1 MAEPNPKPKP
11 KPTLSL
17 SNAPERV
24 FASLD
29 ALMVEMGQGARLGA
43 RSMLALRGEDRLWD
57 DLDQEVHALIIDGQ
71 RGSTAAVDQRAL
83 RMIERTAAA
92 LEHGPDS
99 PARRAA
105 FKRCVEDIARLRSS
119 WLTLAAP
126 DTVARHVSA
135 IVVWHCAWHLLAA
148 ELTSAGLMGV
158 LRDEPQRQP
167 LASSQPPRLREP
179 SSLTSV
185 ARRARREP
193 AARVARLIWHQRAET
208 VGGLARHV
216 GTKLGVGLG
225 VVLRAIG
232 RGLWRAAESVAKARA
247 ELKARQKAWRD
258 EWALRAQ
265 ETETDRQR
273 RRESFRSSDA
283 SSERVGRLFGRGLR
297 KSVFPTWLAL
307 VGCSWVAVV
316 WGALL
321 LAPFSGGIGSAVM
334 LMGGV
339 VAVPIWGTV
348 FGFIGMGGARDAT
361 LQQMNYQHLSE
372 GHPLAN
378 TCQTY
383 CAVLEIPM
391 PRLGTIP
398 VHNAFAMGLDERNA
412 TVAIGKP
419 LLDTLTPAEVNAV
432 LAHELGH
439 VVSGDMRRMML
450 MRTFQ
455 NATVWFMLAQGAKQV
470 VRWMLSWAAELAILS
485 FSRRREFWADAIGAA
500 LAGKEAMIG
509 ALQKLEQAPVLG
521 ADEKQHARFMFR
533 GVVLSTHPSTANR
546 IAALEDETYIRRL
559 PRLAPTDSE
568 SGFARR

>member
-1 MAEPNPKPKP
+1 M
-11 KPTLSL
+11 
-17 SNAPERV
+17 

-43 RSMLALRGEDRLWD
+43 RSILALRGEDRLWD
-57 DLDQEVHALIIDGQ
+57 DLDQEVHALVIDGQ
-71 RGSTAAVDQRAL
+71 RGSTEALDQRAL
-83 RMIERTAAA
+83 RMIERTTAA
-92 LEHGPDS
+92 LERGPNS

-105 FKRCVEDIARLRSS
+105 FMRCVEDIARLRSS

-135 IVVWHCAWHLLAA
+135 VVVWHCAWHLLAA
-148 ELTSAGLMGV
+148 DLTSAGLMGV

-167 LASSQPPRLREP
+167 MAPPQPPRLREP
-179 SSLTSV
+179 SPLTTV
-185 ARRARREP
+185 ARRARPEP
-193 AARVARLIWHQRAET
+193 AAPAPREIWRRRAET
-208 VGGLARHV
+208 VGRLAKHV
-216 GTKLGVGLG
+216 GTRLGVGLG
-225 VVLRAIG
+225 IALRATG
-232 RGLWRAAESVAKARA
+232 RGLRRAAECVAEARTKQA
-247 ELKARQKAWRD
+247 ARQKEWHD
-258 EWALRAQ
+258 QWALRVQ
-265 ETETDRQR
+265 EAEADRRR
-273 RRESFRSSDA
+273 RRESFQRFDA
-283 SSERVGRLFGRGLR
+283 SPDRVGGLFGRGLR
-297 KSVFPTWLAL
+297 KSVFPTWLML
-307 VGCSWVAVV
+307 VGCSWVALV

-321 LAPFSGGIGSAVM
+321 LAPFNGGIGSAVM
-334 LMGGV
+334 VMGGV

-348 FGFIGMGGARDAT
+348 FGFIGMGGARDTT
-361 LQQMNYQHLSE
+361 LRQMNYQDLPES
-372 GHPLAN
+372 HPVADA
-378 TCQTY
+378 CQTY

-419 LLDTLTPAEVNAV
+419 LLDTLTPTEVNAV

-470 VRWMLSWAAELAILS
+470 LRWVLSWAAELAILA
-485 FSRRREFWADAIGAA
+485 FSRKREFWADAIGAA

-521 ADEKQHARFMFR
+521 DDERRHARFMVR
-533 GVVLSTHPSTANR
+533 GVALSTHPSTADR
-546 IAALEDETYIRRL
+546 IAALKDETYIRRL
-559 PRLAPTDSE
+559 PRI
-568 SGFARR
+568 

>member
-1 MAEPNPKPKP
+1 MAEPKPKP
-11 KPTLSL
+11 TPTLSL

-43 RSMLALRGEDRLWD
+43 RSVLALRGEDRLWD

-71 RGSTAAVDQRAL
+71 RGSTDAVDQRAL

-135 IVVWHCAWHLLAA
+135 VVVWHCAWHLLAA

-167 LASSQPPRLREP
+167 LAPSQPPRLREP

-193 AARVARLIWHQRAET
+193 ATRAARQIWRRRAET
-208 VGGLARHV
+208 VAATVGDVGVRLGTTFKAFLAAA
-216 GTKLGVGLG
+216 GTARQATADAWSQWLAEQETRREAQRTEKA
-225 VVLRAIG
+225 LRAIEAQADRRRRRQSLVG
-232 RGLWRAAESVAKARA
+232 RRAGSELSGRLYAPGLRSSVA
-247 ELKARQKAWRD
+247 
-258 EWALRAQ
+258 
-265 ETETDRQR
+265 
-273 RRESFRSSDA
+273 
-283 SSERVGRLFGRGLR
+283 
-297 KSVFPTWLAL
+297 PTWLML
-307 VGCSWVAVV
+307 VGCSWVALV

-321 LAPFSGGIGSAVM
+321 LAPFNGGIGSAVM
-334 LMGGV
+334 VMGGV

-348 FGFIGMGGARDAT
+348 FGFIGMGRAHDTT
-361 LQQMNYQHLSE
+361 LRQMNYQGLPHN
-372 GHPLAN
+372 HPIAEA
-378 TCQTY
+378 CKGY
-383 CAVLEIPM
+383 CAVLEMPM

-398 VHNAFAMGLDERNA
+398 MHNAFAMGRDADDA

-546 IAALEDETYIRRL
+546 IAALKDETYIRRL
-559 PRLAPTDSE
+559 PRLAPTGSE